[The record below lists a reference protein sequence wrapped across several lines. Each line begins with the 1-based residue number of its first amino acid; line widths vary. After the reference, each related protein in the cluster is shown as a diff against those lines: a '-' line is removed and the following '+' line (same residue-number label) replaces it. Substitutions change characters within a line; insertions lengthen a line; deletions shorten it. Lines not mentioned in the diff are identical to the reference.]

1 MADRVVAYV
10 LIQTTM
16 NAASVAH
23 EIRDIEGVEQADD
36 VSGPY
41 DVIVRASAGDMDSL
55 GQLVVARIQSVEGI
69 TRTLTCPIVEL

>member
-41 DVIVRASAGDMDSL
+41 DVFERRPATWTASAS
-55 GQLVVARIQSVEGI
+55 
-69 TRTLTCPIVEL
+69 